1 MRTAIRTILVLGG
14 LATLL
19 LAAGFALDQP
29 LATRQWPLTAYGLSK
44 IFVASMLAAV
54 AAPVL
59 WIGLSGELAALRGG
73 AINIVASA
81 GAGGAYMLWRAIADD
96 APRLLPLAVT
106 SVAAAV
112 VAVVL
117 FLLARAIP
125 FRDQR
130 PMPNLVRVSFA
141 LFALVLTTVGALL
154 VLRVRGVF
162 PWPLD
167 GDSSVLYGWFFIGA
181 ASYFTYGV
189 LRPLRANAVGQLA
202 GFLAYDLV
210 LIVPFAQ
217 FWPTTAGQAR
227 LSLSIY
233 IAVLVYSGV
242 LAAWF
247 LLRDRRPR
255 LSPRATAI

>member
-125 FRDQR
+125 F
-130 PMPNLVRVSFA
+130 
-141 LFALVLTTVGALL
+141 G
-154 VLRVRGVF
+154 
-162 PWPLD
+162 
-167 GDSSVLYGWFFIGA
+167 
-181 ASYFTYGV
+181 
-189 LRPLRANAVGQLA
+189 
-202 GFLAYDLV
+202 
-210 LIVPFAQ
+210 
-217 FWPTTAGQAR
+217 
-227 LSLSIY
+227 
-233 IAVLVYSGV
+233 
-242 LAAWF
+242 
-247 LLRDRRPR
+247 
-255 LSPRATAI
+255 